1 MKGRLIMDINLAL
14 ATIAFA
20 AWIVI
25 VLIWISGL
33 KKTAILK
40 SSEKEQYINNE
51 HPLVSVIIPACNEE
65 RAVEQCLESIINQD
79 YGNFEIIVI
88 NDRSTDATGLIVE
101 KLKEK
106 HPQIK
111 TIHINELPEG
121 WLGKNHALYTGVM
134 EARGEWLLFTDA
146 DVIHSQGS
154 LEFGMGYAIKNKL
167 DHLSIIPDTISSGLF
182 EKIFIAYFAFVGL
195 ILVTM
200 QKYGGIGAFNLI
212 KKSTYLNIG
221 THKAIALCPVD
232 DMKLGKLI
240 VMNKYKQQVVWG
252 RELLRVKWQDDFVG
266 TIKGLEKN
274 SFPSFNYSLRN
285 VILMILPSLLINVYP
300 FIGIMIG
307 GLVSRILCG
316 LVILIIF
323 ILYGS
328 YKKYSGVRLW
338 YVAFHPLI
346 SLIMLF
352 ALLNSTFKTITKG
365 GIEWRGTKY
374 PLDLLKTHRY

>member
-1 MKGRLIMDINLAL
+1 MDRYL
-14 ATIAFA
+14 AFA
-20 AWIVI
+20 IIVFVAWIVI
-25 VLIWISGL
+25 GLIWISGL
-33 KKTAILK
+33 KKTEILK
-40 SSEKEQYINNE
+40 RSDKERYKNKE
-51 HPLVSVIIPACNEE
+51 YPLVSVIIPACNEE
-65 RAVEQCLESIINQD
+65 RAVEHCLESIVKQD
-79 YGNFEIIVI
+79 YKNFEIIVI
-88 NDRSTDATGLIVE
+88 NDRSTDTTGLIVE
-101 KLKEK
+101 RLKEK

-111 TIHINELPEG
+111 SIHIKELPEG

-146 DVIHSQGS
+146 DIIHSQES
-154 LEFGMGYAIKNKL
+154 LEVGLGYARKNKL
-167 DHLSIIPDTISSGLF
+167 DHLSIVPDTICTGLF

-195 ILVTM
+195 IFVTM

-212 KKSTYLNIG
+212 KKSTYLDIG

-252 RELLRVKWQDDFVG
+252 RELLRVKWQDGFIS

-274 SFPSFNYSLRN
+274 SFPSLNYSLWN
-285 VILMILPSLLINVYP
+285 VIILIFSSLLIHVYP
-300 FIGIMIG
+300 FIGILIG

-316 LVILIIF
+316 VVILIIST
-323 ILYGS
+323 LYGS
-328 YKKYSGVRLW
+328 YKKFSGVRLW
-338 YVAFHPLI
+338 YVIFHPII

-352 ALLNSTFKTITKG
+352 ALFNSTFKTIFRR

-374 PLDLLKTHRY
+374 SLDLLKTHRY

>member
-1 MKGRLIMDINLAL
+1 MDIHLAL
-14 ATIAFA
+14 AIIVFV

-25 VLIWISGL
+25 VLIWKSGL
-33 KKTAILK
+33 QKTTILNN
-40 SSEKEQYINNE
+40 SGKEQYENNE
-51 HPLVSVIIPACNEE
+51 QPLVSIIIPACNEE
-65 RAVEQCLESIINQD
+65 KAVEQCLESIVNQD
-79 YGNFEIIVI
+79 YQNFEIIVI
-88 NDRSTDATGLIVE
+88 NDRSTDSTGLIVK

-106 HPQIK
+106 YPQIK
-111 TIHINELPEG
+111 TIHIKELPEG

-154 LEFGMGYAIKNKL
+154 LEVGLGYAIKNKL
-167 DHLSIIPDTISSGLF
+167 DHLSIVPDTISMELF

-195 ILVTM
+195 ILITM

-212 KKSTYLNIG
+212 KKSTYLDIG
-221 THKAIALCPVD
+221 THKAIALCPAD

-274 SFPSFNYSLRN
+274 LFPSFNYSVWN
-285 VILMILPSLLINVYP
+285 IMLMILPSLLIHVYP
-300 FIGIMIG
+300 FIGVMIG
-307 GLVSRILCG
+307 GLASRILCG
-316 LVILIIF
+316 LVILMIF
-323 ILYGS
+323 GVYGS
-328 YKKYSGVRLW
+328 YRKYSGVRLW
-338 YVAFHPLI
+338 YVIFHPLI
-346 SLIMLF
+346 SLIMLY
-352 ALLNSTFKTITKG
+352 ALLNSTYKTISRG

-374 PLDLLKTHRY
+374 SLDLLKSHKY